1 MEYVAALLGGIAAS
15 AVFWLIDKYL
25 LILPQGYQIGGI
37 VACFVIFGGAGFW
50 LSSRGPT
57 RPTVGTRIA
66 TGLKGRNVKINLDG
80 VETSGQS
87 NTDILSDVSARR
99 DIDMQAKNIK
109 TKP

>member
-1 MEYVAALLGGIAAS
+1 MEYMAALLGGIAAS

-25 LILPQGYQIGGI
+25 LALPQGYQIGGI

-57 RPTVGTRIA
+57 RRALGARIA
-66 TGLKGRNVKINLDG
+66 SGLKGRNVKISLDG
-80 VETSGQS
+80 VETSSQANS
-87 NTDILSDVSARR
+87 EILSDVSARR